1 MKPANKFMSWGAQ
14 LMIER
19 PVRKL
24 TVQELIGQLDQS
36 AKQIS
41 DLLTT
46 KSDTPVNRRQL
57 CHIIGIERWGQR
69 RLRVALG
76 EPFLAEEYD
85 HYCPSNE
92 RTWDELKTEW
102 GTTRAG
108 TLTLASDLILANLP
122 PDLKVPHNQYGSLTI
137 KGWLRYL
144 DVHASSEGKQ
154 IK

>member
-1 MKPANKFMSWGAQ
+1 MKPVNILMSWGAQ

-24 TVQELIGQLDQS
+24 TVHELVDQLDQS
-36 AKQIS
+36 GKLITESMAS
-41 DLLTT
+41 YA
-46 KSDTPVNRRQL
+46 DTPANRRQL

-76 EPFLAEEYD
+76 EPFLTEEYD
-85 HYCPSNE
+85 HYCPSSE
-92 RTWDELKTEW
+92 RSWDELKTEW
-102 GTTRAG
+102 STTREA
-108 TLTLASDLILANLP
+108 TLILAN
-122 PDLKVPHNQYGSLTI
+122 DLSQADIPHDVKVLHNQFGPLSI

-144 DVHASSEGKQ
+144 DVHASSEGKH